1 MSRMSHW
8 LTYEPQ
14 RIVESTES
22 AEGDSPSAAASQTA
36 LFDDNIAASDN
47 SDPDLDWADLD
58 EWFTETEVKGGGKGK
73 CTPPFVSPFKGKGY
87 NYLFD
92 DIDDD
97 LDKGHGKGYKGKGK
111 VPTPSQVFDPDY
123 ADFSSKAKARAPFLM
138 MMMTLTSAVTK
149 AIKEKARDPLH
160 LRDHLRYPKAK
171 ARAHSISGFTFLIL
185 MMTLT
190 CAITKAIK
198 EKAKDPA
205 AMAKAIKE
213 N

>member
-8 LTYEPQ
+8 LTYELQ
-14 RIVESTES
+14 RIVES

-47 SDPDLDWADLD
+47 TDPDMPDLDWPDLD

-73 CTPPFVSPFKGKGY
+73 RTPPFVSPFKGKGY

-123 ADFSSKAKARAPFLM
+123 ADFLQRQRHGPPS
-138 MMMTLTSAVTK
+138 
-149 AIKEKARDPLH
+149 
-160 LRDHLRYPKAK
+160 
-171 ARAHSISGFTFLIL
+171 
-185 MMTLT
+185 
-190 CAITKAIK
+190 
-198 EKAKDPA
+198 
-205 AMAKAIKE
+205 
-213 N
+213 